1 MGSFPEKLIRLA
13 QEQKLGTR
21 GLQVL
26 LEHIPV
32 NSIIK
37 LRSNNDSFCNFCRTK
52 FALLASVQM
61 VDNAIHRINHY
72 PLDNAIGFP
81 DTYPLDNDLSG
92 PSCSKVG

>member
-32 NSIIK
+32 NSIII
-37 LRSNNDSFCNFCRTK
+37 LIH
-52 FALLASVQM
+52 FAIFVGPNLLFWPQLFKRW
-61 VDNAIHRINHY
+61 I
-72 PLDNAIGFP
+72 
-81 DTYPLDNDLSG
+81 TLSTG
-92 PSCSKVG
+92 